1 MQIKFTSR
9 RDADTFVQNAGITDW
24 AWSGNASAD
33 GFADWIYR
41 NRDAADT
48 DEFDAELRE
57 YLESVGENPG
67 DYL

>member
-24 AWSGNASAD
+24 SWSGNASAD

-48 DEFDAELRE
+48 DSFAAELRE

>member
-9 RDADTFVQNAGITDW
+9 RDANTFVQNAGLADW
-24 AWSGNASAD
+24 TWGGNASAE
-33 GFADWIYR
+33 GFADWLYATR
-41 NRDAADT
+41 NEADT
-48 DEFDAELRE
+48 ADCQAELAG